1 MNITAPTP
9 KKAAVVPAHPAAADN
24 VIDNSTGED
33 DKERALPSLAISP
46 TIFSIGDR
54 IRTKATNFDDDDAED
69 GEPFSVTHAAQG
81 NGIWVNG
88 TIKYVFSTKGPQG
101 LEQTYKALFD
111 GDKVQT
117 KTWHSHIEA
126 VPKEADS
133 SSSSDSDEA
142 AKLKDLGVGSDTD
155 VPEGDKQR
163 RSSTR
168 KTLANSNPN
177 KDKPSPKKKKTLKP
191 KTQAA
196 TKDQLAPKKKSQ
208 APKDPPETPDEDEN
222 INGTYPSNHP
232 FATSVELSFVS
243 LIAIVL
249 FYNWNF
255 KLQL

>member
-9 KKAAVVPAHPAAADN
+9 KKAAVVPAHAVAADN
-24 VIDNSTGED
+24 VSDKSTGED
-33 DKERALPSLAISP
+33 DKERALLSIA
-46 TIFSIGDR
+46 IFSIGDR
-54 IRTKATNFDDDDAED
+54 IRTKATNFDDVDAED
-69 GEPFSVTHAAQG
+69 GEPFSVTHATQG
-81 NGIWVNG
+81 HGIWVNG
-88 TIKYVFSTKGPQG
+88 TIKYVYSNKGPQG

-111 GDKVQT
+111 GDKVQS

-168 KTLANSNPN
+168 KTLANSYPN

-232 FATSVELSFVS
+232 FAASVELSFVS
-243 LIAIVL
+243 LIAIIL

>member
-1 MNITAPTP
+1 MHITAPTP
-9 KKAAVVPAHPAAADN
+9 KKAAVVPAHPKKADN

-88 TIKYVFSTKGPQG
+88 TIKYVYSNKGPQG

-126 VPKEADS
+126 VPNEADS

-163 RSSTR
+163 RSSSMKR
-168 KTLANSNPN
+168 LANSNPN
-177 KDKPSPKKKKTLKP
+177 KDKPSPKKKKNP
-191 KTQAA
+191 KTQDAGRHQGPA
-196 TKDQLAPKKKSQ
+196 RPQEKVASSEGPARNS
-208 APKDPPETPDEDEN
+208 
-222 INGTYPSNHP
+222 
-232 FATSVELSFVS
+232 
-243 LIAIVL
+243 
-249 FYNWNF
+249 
-255 KLQL
+255 